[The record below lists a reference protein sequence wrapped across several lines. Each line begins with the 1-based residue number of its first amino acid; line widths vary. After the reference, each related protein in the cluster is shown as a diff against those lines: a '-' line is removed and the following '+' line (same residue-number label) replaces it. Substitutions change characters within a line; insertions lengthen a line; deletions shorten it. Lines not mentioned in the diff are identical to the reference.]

1 MLLSTYFESVYG
13 GFALQFS
20 NMGNATARDKGR
32 HSSGEDSGPT
42 MAVRDFMSGSLD
54 EAEEYMQGPTVS
66 TLYCGTFSFS
76 SLTFL

>member
-1 MLLSTYFESVYG
+1 MLLTYLYFGALWDYG
-13 GFALQFS
+13 CFALQFA

-54 EAEEYMQGPTVS
+54 EAEEYMQAPTVS
-66 TLYCGTFSFS
+66 TVYTL
-76 SLTFL
+76 